1 MAVRKGARRPLTRG
15 LLAALL
21 LGQTQKRRTFR
32 HRGPFFGLPYAM
44 PQQELTHWTRL
55 ETALPERSA
64 STCPWPQTGV

>member
-1 MAVRKGARRPLTRG
+1 MAVWKRARRPLTCG
-15 LLAALL
+15 LLVALL

-32 HRGPFFGLPYAM
+32 RRGPVLSLPYAM